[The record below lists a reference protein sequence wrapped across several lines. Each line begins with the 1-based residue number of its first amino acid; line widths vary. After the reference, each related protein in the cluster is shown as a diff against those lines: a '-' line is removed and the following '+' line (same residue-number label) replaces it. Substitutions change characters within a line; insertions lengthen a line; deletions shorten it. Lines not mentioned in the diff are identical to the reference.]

1 MECVGLPRQQ
11 IQTSLFIEF
20 RRIQLCELSG
30 PTLFTFRMS
39 YENLGP
45 SSRVCSRHFQNGDP
59 RNSPSLFL
67 WKRIKQDSRAQRA
80 KNREARRLFT
90 ITPER
95 VTTCSSAAIV
105 SDITTTPSTS
115 TYLPSTSTPLPST
128 STPLPSLP
136 STSTPLPSLPSTS
149 TPLQS
154 TSTPLPSTST
164 PLPSLPSNNTPL
176 PSNNTPLPSTSTPLP
191 STSTPLPQL
200 LIAQVG
206 EQLDTNYTV
215 YELPGPSGLQ
225 AEEWELPGPSR
236 LQADEYRLM
245 NEALLKRI
253 KVLVEEKKGRLSD
266 STKLPFCIE
275 QIQHDDKLVQF
286 YTGFSSFRLFLAFFE
301 LLGPAVD
308 HLNY

>member
-1 MECVGLPRQQ
+1 MEAY
-11 IQTSLFIEF
+11 QT
-20 RRIQLCELSG
+20 
-30 PTLFTFRMS
+30 
-39 YENLGP
+39 
-45 SSRVCSRHFQNGDP
+45 
-59 RNSPSLFL
+59 
-67 WKRIKQDSRAQRA
+67 KRA

-115 TYLPSTSTPLPST
+115 TYLPSTSTPLPPTSTPLPSTSTPLQST
-128 STPLPSLP
+128 STPLPSTSTPLPSLPSNSTPLP

-164 PLPSLPSNNTPL
+164 PLPSTSTPL
-176 PSNNTPLPSTSTPLP
+176 PSTSTPLPSTSTPLPSTSTPLQSTSTPLP

-253 KVLVEEKKGRLSD
+253 KVLEEEKRGRLSD

-308 HLNY
+308 HLYFWGSKDGQGNVVTTSPSFPRSI